1 MRPRLFRRR
10 DAGSAGQETRPFGRT
25 FSAQLPSA
33 DHGLYFDVR
42 FAYDW
47 APEPSPQAPLLHGD
61 AVARSLLTDH
71 ATKALCTYPVLMADT
86 AETAV
91 NRVLSEEIRDDE
103 RLRVT
108 GRCTVVVGE
117 DTLLAAR
124 RRSEAAERH
133 RVEGA
138 AHVARLEVLR
148 DLLLDGGL
156 GLVWWIDRYAD
167 LQFSAGDPKA
177 KTESVIGAFQLVT
190 DALHADAALGRHDE
204 NALLRARVEELLGA
218 FHDPSTRSRAMDL
231 LETVLDLLAPAS
243 AASERADLPR
253 RSRVDLL
260 SEG

>member
-1 MRPRLFRRR
+1 M
-10 DAGSAGQETRPFGRT
+10 
-25 FSAQLPSA
+25 
-33 DHGLYFDVR
+33 R

-47 APEPSPQAPLLHGD
+47 TPEAPQQAPLLHGD
-61 AVARSLLTDH
+61 AVARSLLTEH
-71 ATKALCTYPVLMADT
+71 AAKALCTYPILMAET

-91 NRVLSEEIRDDE
+91 NRRLSEEIRDDE

-108 GRCTVVVGE
+108 GRSTVIVEE

-138 AHVARLEVLR
+138 AQVARLEVLR

-177 KTESVIGAFQLVT
+177 KTESVIGAFRLLT
-190 DALHADAALGRHDE
+190 DALHADAAFGRHDE
-204 NALLRARVEELLGA
+204 NALMRARVEELLNA

-231 LETVLDLLAPAS
+231 LETVLSLLAPES
-243 AASERADLPR
+243 AASERAETTEQKDLMP
-253 RSRVDLL
+253 V
-260 SEG
+260 SEPP